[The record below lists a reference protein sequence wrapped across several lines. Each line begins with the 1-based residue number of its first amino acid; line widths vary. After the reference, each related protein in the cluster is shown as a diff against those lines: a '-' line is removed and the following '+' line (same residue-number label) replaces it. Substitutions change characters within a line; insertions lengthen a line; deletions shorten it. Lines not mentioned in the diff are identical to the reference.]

1 MSRAT
6 GQSSTS
12 SPLPPHPCPRVPLRQ
27 STHGHAHTCD
37 SLDSRHGCT
46 KRKLVWGSRRQGVNP
61 AASQAPMPGDKRS
74 WRQPSGS
81 SCARTPPPASTSTAT
96 DEPMLQATAPLTT
109 YIASRHHCPQPS
121 GARADYHP
129 GRRRGVCLEWKALVA
144 KIRRWI
150 HAARAAIHGVF
161 ASKHRFF
168 FIIFHNLCFLIKPVL
183 LTSPKLQI

>member
-1 MSRAT
+1 
-6 GQSSTS
+6 
-12 SPLPPHPCPRVPLRQ
+12 
-27 STHGHAHTCD
+27 
-37 SLDSRHGCT
+37 
-46 KRKLVWGSRRQGVNP
+46 
-61 AASQAPMPGDKRS
+61 MPGDKRS

-81 SCARTPPPASTSTAT
+81 SCARTPPPASISMAT

-121 GARADYHP
+121 GAHADYHP

-161 ASKHRFF
+161 ATKHRFF